1 MWNTVVGKS
10 KKEEFKKRISD
21 VTRYEGNDSQE
32 VDLDENREI
41 DTERQVSKDDSI
53 KEMEDTG
60 ER

>member
-1 MWNTVVGKS
+1 M
-10 KKEEFKKRISD
+10 
-21 VTRYEGNDSQE
+21 TRYEGNDSQE

-53 KEMEDTG
+53 KEMKDTG

>member
-1 MWNTVVGKS
+1 M
-10 KKEEFKKRISD
+10 
-21 VTRYEGNDSQE
+21 TRYEENDSQE